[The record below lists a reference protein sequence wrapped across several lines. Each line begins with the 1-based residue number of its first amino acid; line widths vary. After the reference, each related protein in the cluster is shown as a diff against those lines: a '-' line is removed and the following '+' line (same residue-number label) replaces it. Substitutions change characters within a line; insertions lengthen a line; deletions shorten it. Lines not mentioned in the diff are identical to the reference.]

1 MKFMMLT
8 TDNSPSRTFSIS
20 PSWSLVLIPKT
31 MVLRYLEAVY
41 LFGIINDR
49 LGACFPTL
57 RDPWIRLDVN
67 QRQSYV
73 YIYIYIHHI
82 DSYTFGIHISIG
94 IGTIMDFCKCLIW
107 RHTRNPAFSK
117 GTCSWTFTN
126 SPHSSEW
133 QVTTSRLQARWW
145 LYLMACCWSG
155 SPRYSHSTFY
165 I

>member
-73 YIYIYIHHI
+73 YIYTHTSYRFIYIWYTYIYWYWYNHGFLQMPNLETYTTPSIFKGNMFMDLHNFTPQFGVAGDDEPI
-82 DSYTFGIHISIG
+82 AGKVVALSYGLLLVRES
-94 IGTIMDFCKCLIW
+94 TI
-107 RHTRNPAFSK
+107 
-117 GTCSWTFTN
+117 
-126 SPHSSEW
+126 
-133 QVTTSRLQARWW
+133 
-145 LYLMACCWSG
+145 
-155 SPRYSHSTFY
+155 
-165 I
+165 

>member
-1 MKFMMLT
+1 MLS

-73 YIYIYIHHI
+73 SIYIYTHHI

-94 IGTIMDFCKCLIW
+94 IDTVMDFCNCLIW

-117 GTCSWTFTN
+117 DNQPDMFMDLHKFTPQFGVAGDDEPIAGKVVAL
-126 SPHSSEW
+126 SYGLLLVRE
-133 QVTTSRLQARWW
+133 
-145 LYLMACCWSG
+145 
-155 SPRYSHSTFY
+155 ST